1 MVDVIN
7 IEANDNH
14 TVSEVICV
22 RCLKRWICARP
33 SDVLLK
39 DIECPECHLQ
49 GAVIET
55 GQDMSIK

>member
-1 MVDVIN
+1 MADIIN
-7 IEANDNH
+7 IEANEEH

-39 DIECPECHLQ
+39 DIECPRCKQQ

-55 GQDMSIK
+55 GQDMTIK